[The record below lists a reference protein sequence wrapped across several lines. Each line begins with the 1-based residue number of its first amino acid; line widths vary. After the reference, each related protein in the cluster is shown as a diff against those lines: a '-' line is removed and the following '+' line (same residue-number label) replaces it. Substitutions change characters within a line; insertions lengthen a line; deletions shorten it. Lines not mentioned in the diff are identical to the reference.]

1 MGMHLPLYSKVPCD
15 ACGNSKGVNLL
26 RRAFSVLSRDVKP
39 RDWAIGFMAG
49 LIALAALVAGSA
61 FGSVHSKDLD
71 TRLIAWISAAVI
83 LVAGV
88 SATGRLTSCFGRLV
102 EQRSLSAAGGAVRI
116 LTAGIGYLIA
126 LFSILTVLDVS
137 IEHLLIGA
145 GLAGVVLGIAAQQS
159 LGNIFAG
166 LVLVTARP
174 FSIGDNVR
182 IRSGALGGIF
192 DARIEEMSLAY
203 VKLRTADGT
212 LKIPNSAMLA
222 AGIGE
227 LPATAPLSPS
237 TAGMGLL
244 HRDPRS
250 DEVQRRNRLRPT
262 PVTMSDK
269 P

>member
-1 MGMHLPLYSKVPCD
+1 M
-15 ACGNSKGVNLL
+15 L
-26 RRAFSVLSRDVKP
+26 RRALSYLSNDIKP
-39 RDWAIGFMAG
+39 RDWVIGILAG

-61 FGSVHSKDLD
+61 FGSVHARSLD
-71 TRLIAWISAAVI
+71 TRLVAWISAAVI

-102 EQRSLSAAGGAVRI
+102 EKRSLPAAGGAVRI

-126 LFSILTVLDVS
+126 LFSILAVLDVS

-174 FSIGDNVR
+174 FSIGEFVR

-192 DARIEEMSLAY
+192 DARVEEMSLAY
-203 VKLRTADGT
+203 VTLRTDDGM

-222 AGIGE
+222 AGIGHPP
-227 LPATAPLSPS
+227 PAVPHPAVPS
-237 TAGMGLL
+237 TPSGASSAPMLPG
-244 HRDPRS
+244 
-250 DEVQRRNRLRPT
+250 Q
-262 PVTMSDK
+262 
-269 P
+269 